1 MTTSTLTLIPLLLC
15 VLFVVSSL
23 LADRF
28 GKRFSDRGHYGI
40 DY

>member
-1 MTTSTLTLIPLLLC
+1 MTTSTLTLIPLLVCVLC
-15 VLFVVSSL
+15 VLGSFLV
-23 LADRF
+23 DRL